1 MFTERLQRF
10 MQAAIGTSL
19 EDQLPK
25 LEAITEQVIADINQ
39 GDLPRW
45 LEAHE
50 SLPEL
55 AGGTV
60 DPAKGPLTV
69 TYQEPISTQQSQQ
82 LKAALMGL
90 HPWRKG
96 PFQVADCLV
105 DAEWQ
110 SNLKWERLVHALPD
124 MSGKTVLDVGCGN
137 GYYLM
142 KMAALNPRLA
152 LGIEPGLIHNVQFW
166 SIEQYAN
173 TGVHI
178 LPLKIQQLPTD
189 MACFDVVM
197 SMGVLYHRKSPIEHL
212 EHLRS
217 LLRASGTMI
226 METLIVEGD
235 ETTCL
240 VPPGRY
246 AQMRNVWFLPSV
258 PMLQNWL
265 HKIGMRDIEV
275 IDVSVTSTEEQRST
289 EWMRFHSLPEFLS
302 ADQSETVEGHPPPR
316 RVIIRSQR

>member
-45 LEAHE
+45 QEAHRA
-50 SLPEL
+50 LPEL
-55 AGGTV
+55 PGGQV

-69 TYQEPISTQQSQQ
+69 TYQEPISSQQSQQ
-82 LKAALMGL
+82 LKTALMGL

-166 SIEQYAN
+166 SIEQYAK

-217 LLRASGTMI
+217 LLHPSGTMI